1 MKIEWNKKYTTIAI
15 YAGVV
20 ILLGIVGVF
29 LAIRFSDLQSI
40 FQRFYRVCK
49 PLIYGFAFAYLLC
62 PILNFHE
69 KKVYAF
75 LEKKRPRKKLK
86 RILSLISTYLWV
98 ALFLTLFSLI
108 VIPQVSTSFNSL
120 QERMASYVQAAQA
133 WVNEIL
139 SESEFLAGQYEK
151 LTASI
156 NGLIEQSYEILS
168 AATPY
173 ITAYATTF
181 VEEVKNSLLG
191 IILSVYFLLSK
202 EQLLA
207 QTRKIMY
214 AFLPESLI
222 HKITHVAQL
231 SHKTFGGF
239 ISGKIMD
246 SGIVGILCYIGMSIL
261 GMPYAPLISVII
273 GVTDVIP
280 FFGPFLGAIP
290 SIFILFLSDPMAA
303 VLFAVLILV
312 LQQID
317 GNLIAPLILGD
328 KTGLSAHWVVIAIT
342 VMGGFFGIL
351 GMFIGVPVFAVIY
364 VLIKEKTEDN
374 LCRKGLPA
382 ATRSYYDNAEYTEIY
397 EPSPKRSSPER
408 KIFKKM
414 HIQSRSACKT
424 PSSQNNENSNAG
436 SDDTKEASSET
447 WSEDQQRKQKN
458 SDQSDKKE

>member
-1 MKIEWNKKYTTIAI
+1 MKIEWNRKYTTIAI
-15 YAGVV
+15 YAGLI
-20 ILLGIVGVF
+20 ILLGIIGVF
-29 LAIRFSDLQSI
+29 IAIRFADLQSI
-40 FQRFYRVCK
+40 FQRLYRVCK
-49 PLIYGFAFAYLLC
+49 PLIYGFVFAYLLC

-108 VIPQVSTSFNSL
+108 VIPQVSSSFNSL
-120 QERMASYVQAAQA
+120 QEKMSSYVQTAQA
-133 WVNEIL
+133 WVDEIL
-139 SESEFLAGQYEK
+139 STSEFLAGQYEK

-173 ITAYATTF
+173 ITAYATKF

-207 QTRKIMY
+207 QTRKMMY
-214 AFLPESLI
+214 AFLPEKAI

-364 VLIKEKTEDN
+364 VLIKEKTEEN
-374 LCRKGLPA
+374 LSRKGLPE

-397 EPSPKRSSPER
+397 EPSPKRASPGGQLLK
-408 KIFKKM
+408 KIKLHGPPVYKTKN
-414 HIQSRSACKT
+414 INSTESAEH
-424 PSSQNNENSNAG
+424 QEDNNTDNTGN
-436 SDDTKEASSET
+436 
-447 WSEDQQRKQKN
+447 KQ
-458 SDQSDKKE
+458 